1 MNHDSAEPPP
11 ASTEPDGTRRA
22 LLKSGALVIGF
33 TWLAT
38 PGRAVAFASGK
49 TQAGD
54 VAAARADGNPPFAPN
69 AFVRIG
75 SDGSVRLVMPFVEM
89 GQGAFT
95 MQATLLAE
103 ELGVDIDQVR
113 LEHAPP
119 NEPLYG
125 FELAGGQVTGGSM
138 STRSTWNVL
147 REAGAVARTMLVNAA
162 AARWRIPAQQC
173 TVARGVVH
181 HAPTQRSLTFGQLA
195 VDAAHQPMPEKPDL
209 LSDRGHRLIGKMQP
223 RPDTPPKTDGSL
235 TFAIDV
241 RVPGMRVAAIASAP
255 RLGAHVRRV
264 DDRRARAIA
273 GIVDVVPLGD
283 AVAVTAADFWTA
295 RKGAEA
301 LSIDWEDVPHPVPSM
316 EAIEADMARLSTTG
330 KAMVAKETGNGAGA
344 TTRRVEAAYQ
354 AAMLAH
360 ATMEPMSAVVA
371 VRSDACEIWA
381 GTQLPARVVERAAS
395 ITGLPPDKIT
405 VHNQF
410 FGGGFGRRLE
420 TDYIEQAVEL
430 AKHVAYPVK
439 VVWTREQD
447 ISRDAFRPPYHDHL
461 TATLDPQGLP
471 VTWIHRVTSDSV
483 LERWSPGDMPKDG
496 IDPDCVDGAIEPPY
510 ALPNLRVEF
519 VRHRLSPSIRIGW
532 WRGVGPTHNL
542 FPIESFVDELAHE
555 ARQDPVAYRRA
566 LLAQNPRARAVLDAA
581 AAKFGWGPPQRK
593 RVGQGVALGMPMS
606 TYICAMV
613 EVEVSPQGEIQ
624 LRRAVAAVD
633 CGIGCQSRHHRLPAA
648 GRTGLRIQRGALRR
662 GHAEGWRG
670 SAAELQRR
678 AGPAHERS
686 AAHRGCHRAEFRAAD
701 RDRGAADGD
710 CGAVPRQCNL
720 RGHGRARPSH
730 AAGAGDARREPRGA
744 QHGGDLTCAGQP
756 LRSSVSRC

>member
-1 MNHDSAEPPP
+1 MNHEPVGLPTTP
-11 ASTEPDGTRRA
+11 DEPDATRRA
-22 LLKSGALVIGF
+22 LIKSGGLVIGF
-33 TWLAT
+33 TWLAA
-38 PGRAVAFASGK
+38 PGRALAFASGK
-49 TQAGD
+49 AQPGD
-54 VAAARADGNPPFAPN
+54 AAAARADGNPPFAPN

-103 ELGVDIDQVR
+103 ELGVDVDQVR
-113 LEHAPP
+113 LVHAPP
-119 NEPLYG
+119 NEALYG
-125 FELAGGQVTGGSM
+125 FELAGGQITGGSM
-138 STRSTWNVL
+138 STRLTWDVL
-147 REAGAVARTMLVNAA
+147 REAGAVARTMLVGAA
-162 AARWRIPAQQC
+162 AARWRVPAQQC
-173 TVARGVVH
+173 TVERGIVH
-181 HAPTQRSLTFGQLA
+181 HASTQRSLSFGQLA
-195 VDAAHQPMPEKPDL
+195 VEAARQPMPDKPEL
-209 LSDRGHRLIGKMQP
+209 LSAQTHRLIGKLQH

-255 RLGAHVRRV
+255 RLGARVRRV
-264 DDRRARAIA
+264 DDQRARAIA
-273 GIVDVVPLGD
+273 GVVDVVPLGD
-283 AVAVTAADFWTA
+283 AVAVTAGDFWTA

-301 LSIDWEDVPHPVPSM
+301 LSIDWEAGPHPVPST
-316 EAIEADMARLSTTG
+316 ATIEADMARLSTTG
-330 KAMVAKETGNGAGA
+330 KAVVAKEAGNGTGA

-371 VRSDACEIWA
+371 VRPDGCEIWA
-381 GTQLPARVVERAAS
+381 GTQLPARVVERAAG
-395 ITGLPPDKIT
+395 ITGLPADKIT

-439 VVWTREQD
+439 LVWTREQD

-461 TATLDPQGLP
+461 TATLDQQGLP
-471 VTWIHRVTSDSV
+471 VTWTHRVTSDSV
-483 LERWSPGDMPKDG
+483 LERWSPADMPKDG
-496 IDPDCVDGAIEPPY
+496 LDPDCFDGAIEPPY

-519 VRHRLSPSIRIGW
+519 VRHRLSPSVRIGW

-542 FPIESFVDELAHE
+542 FPVESFIDELAHE

-566 LLAQNPRARAVLDAA
+566 LLAKNPRARAVLDAA
-581 AAKFGWGPPQRK
+581 AAKFGWGSPQGK

-613 EVEVSPQGEIQ
+613 EVEVSPQGEIR

-633 CGIGCQSRHHRLPAA
+633 CGTAVNPDIVASQLQGGLIFGFSAALYGEVTLQDGAVQQQNYNDVRVLRMNEAPRIEIVIVPSTEPPTGIGEPPTAISAPCLANALFAATGVRLRHMPLARAMLAASPAA
-648 GRTGLRIQRGALRR
+648 LDQVVT
-662 GHAEGWRG
+662 
-670 SAAELQRR
+670 
-678 AGPAHERS
+678 
-686 AAHRGCHRAEFRAAD
+686 
-701 RDRGAADGD
+701 
-710 CGAVPRQCNL
+710 
-720 RGHGRARPSH
+720 
-730 AAGAGDARREPRGA
+730 
-744 QHGGDLTCAGQP
+744 
-756 LRSSVSRC
+756 